1 MELYY
6 KLDDRP
12 PLAKSLILGFQHL
25 LSALPGIIGAPLVVA
40 SVLGFSIQETVILVN
55 ASMLM
60 SGVGSIIQGLG
71 ITQLKLGSRLPVVQ
85 GTSFAFVG
93 VSITIGFQY
102 GFAAVV
108 GATIVGGLFEI
119 FLSFFIH
126 RIRQLFPPVVTGT
139 VVCLIGMT
147 IFPVAVDW
155 LAGGKGAEDYGSLMY
170 LGVGGVVFFV
180 VIFFNQ
186 WFKGFISSAA
196 ILIGLVCG
204 YFLWAALGLL
214 DLTPVSEA
222 AFIAIPNPLY
232 FGIEFHVGAIIAM
245 CIVYTVSMVES
256 VGDYLALS
264 NYCDQ
269 ELEGERL
276 SAGIRCEGLN
286 SAVAGIFNSM
296 PTTSFS
302 QNIGVV
308 GITGV
313 ASRYVVAFAG
323 GILVTAGLLPK
334 FGALIVSVP
343 EPVIGG
349 AGLIMFG
356 MILAGGIGIL
366 RKIDF
371 SRRNTMV
378 LALGIAAGLT
388 VTYRPEI
395 VNELPDLVRMICGNG
410 VALGAIVTVVANLV
424 LPKDKAS
431 EKVKVTASEET
442 AKAVAE

>member
-12 PLAKSLILGFQHL
+12 PLVKSLILGLQHL

-60 SGVGSIIQGLG
+60 SGVGSMIQGLG
-71 ITQLKLGSRLPVVQ
+71 FAPLKLGAKLPVIQ

-108 GATIVGGLFEI
+108 GATVAGGLFEVL
-119 FLSFFIH
+119 LSFYIH
-126 RIRQLFPPVVTGT
+126 RIRKFFPPVVTGT

-170 LGVGGVVFFV
+170 LGVGGVVFLLV
-180 VIFFNQ
+180 VFFNQ
-186 WFKGFISSAA
+186 WFSGFISSAS
-196 ILIGLVCG
+196 ILIGLIIG
-204 YFLWAALGLL
+204 YMLWFALGLL
-214 DLTPVSEA
+214 DLTPVTEA
-222 AFIAIPNPLY
+222 AVVAIPNPLH
-232 FGIEFHVGAIIAM
+232 FGIEFHTGAILAM
-245 CIVYTVSMVES
+245 CVVYIVSMVES

-264 NYCDQ
+264 NYCDT
-269 ELEGERL
+269 ELDNKRL
-276 SAGIRCEGLN
+276 GAGIRCEGLS
-286 SAVAGIFNSM
+286 SALAGVFNSM
-296 PTTSFS
+296 ATTSFS

-313 ASRYVVAFAG
+313 ASRYVVAFSG
-323 GILVTAGLLPK
+323 GILIAAGLLPK

-349 AGLIMFG
+349 AGVIMFS

-366 RKIDF
+366 KKIDF
-371 SRRNTMV
+371 SRHNTMV

-395 VNELPDLVRMICGNG
+395 VNELPDLMKMVCVNG
-410 VALGAIVTVVANLV
+410 VALGAIVTVIANLV
-424 LPKDKAS
+424 LPDSASAKEALTVAS
-431 EKVKVTASEET
+431 ERH
-442 AKAVAE
+442 

>member
-12 PLAKSLILGFQHL
+12 PLVKSLILGLQHL

-60 SGVGSIIQGLG
+60 SGVGSMIQGLG
-71 ITQLKLGSRLPVVQ
+71 FAPLKLGAKLPVIQ

-108 GATIVGGLFEI
+108 GATVAGGLFEV
-119 FLSFFIH
+119 FLSFYIH
-126 RIRQLFPPVVTGT
+126 RIRKFFPPVVTGT

-170 LGVGGVVFFV
+170 LGVGGVVFLLV
-180 VIFFNQ
+180 VFFNQ
-186 WFKGFISSAA
+186 WFSGFISSAS
-196 ILIGLVCG
+196 ILIGLIIG
-204 YFLWAALGLL
+204 YMLWFALGLL
-214 DLTPVSEA
+214 DLTPVTEA
-222 AFIAIPNPLY
+222 AVVAIPNPLH
-232 FGIEFHVGAIIAM
+232 FGIEFHTGAILAM
-245 CIVYTVSMVES
+245 CVVYIVSMVES

-264 NYCDQ
+264 NYCDT
-269 ELEGERL
+269 ELDNKRL
-276 SAGIRCEGLN
+276 GAGIRCEGLS
-286 SAVAGIFNSM
+286 SALAGVFNSM
-296 PTTSFS
+296 ATTSFS

-313 ASRYVVAFAG
+313 ASRYVVAFSG
-323 GILVTAGLLPK
+323 GILIAAGLLPK

-349 AGLIMFG
+349 AGVIMFG

-366 RKIDF
+366 KKIDF

-395 VNELPDLVRMICGNG
+395 VNELPDLVKMVCGNG
-410 VALGAIVTVVANLV
+410 VALGAIVTVIANLV
-424 LPKDKAS
+424 LPDSASAKEALTVAS
-431 EKVKVTASEET
+431 ERH
-442 AKAVAE
+442 

>member
-12 PLAKSLILGFQHL
+12 PLVKSFILGFQHL

-40 SVLGFSIQETVILVN
+40 SALGFSIQETVILVN

-60 SGVGSIIQGLG
+60 SGIGSMIQGLG
-71 ITQLKLGSRLPVVQ
+71 FAPLKLGAKLPVIQ

-108 GATIVGGLFEI
+108 GATIVGGLFEV
-119 FLSFFIH
+119 FLSFYIH
-126 RIRQLFPPVVTGT
+126 RIRKFFPPVVTGT

-170 LGVGGVVFFV
+170 LGVGGVVFLLV
-180 VIFFNQ
+180 VFFNQ
-186 WFKGFISSAA
+186 WFKGFISSAS
-196 ILIGLVCG
+196 ILIGLIFG
-204 YFLWAALGLL
+204 YLLWFALGLL
-214 DLTPVSEA
+214 DLSPVTEA
-222 AFIAIPNPLY
+222 AVVAIPNPLH
-232 FGIEFHVGAIIAM
+232 FGIEFHTGAIIAI
-245 CIVYTVSMVES
+245 CVVYTVSMVES

-264 NYCDQ
+264 NYCDT
-269 ELEGERL
+269 ELDSKRL

-286 SAVAGIFNSM
+286 SALAGVFNSM
-296 PTTSFS
+296 ATTSFS

-313 ASRYVVAFAG
+313 ASRYVVVFSG
-323 GILVTAGLLPK
+323 GILIAAGLLPK

-349 AGLIMFG
+349 AGVIMFG

-366 RKIDF
+366 KKIDF

-395 VNELPDLVRMICGNG
+395 VNELPDLVRMVCGNG
-410 VALGAIVTVVANLV
+410 VALGAIVTVIANLV
-424 LPKDKAS
+424 LPESKTVKEALNAVS
-431 EKVKVTASEET
+431 ES
-442 AKAVAE
+442 

>member
-12 PLAKSLILGFQHL
+12 PLLKSLILGFQHL

-60 SGVGSIIQGLG
+60 SGVGSMVQGLG
-71 ITQLKLGSRLPVVQ
+71 FTPLKMGAKLPVIQ

-108 GATIVGGLFEI
+108 GATVAGGLFEV
-119 FLSFFIH
+119 FLSFYIH
-126 RIRQLFPPVVTGT
+126 RIRKFFPPVVTGT

-170 LGVGGVVFFV
+170 LGVGGVVFLLV
-180 VIFFNQ
+180 VFFNQ
-186 WFKGFISSAA
+186 WFSGFISSAS
-196 ILIGLVCG
+196 ILIGLIIG
-204 YFLWAALGLL
+204 YLLWFALGLL
-214 DLTPVSEA
+214 DLTPVTEA
-222 AFIAIPNPLY
+222 AVVAIPNPLH
-232 FGIEFHVGAIIAM
+232 FGIEFHTGAIIAM
-245 CIVYTVSMVES
+245 CVVYIVSMVES

-264 NYCDQ
+264 NYCDT
-269 ELEGERL
+269 ELDNKRL
-276 SAGIRCEGLN
+276 SAGIRCEGLS
-286 SAVAGIFNSM
+286 SALAGVFNSM
-296 PTTSFS
+296 ATTSFS

-313 ASRYVVAFAG
+313 ASRYVVAFSG
-323 GILVTAGLLPK
+323 GILIAAGLLPK

-349 AGLIMFG
+349 AGVIMFG

-366 RKIDF
+366 KKIDF

-395 VNELPDLVRMICGNG
+395 VNELPDLVKMICGNG
-410 VALGAIVTVVANLV
+410 VALGAIVTVIANLV
-424 LPKDKAS
+424 LPENASANEALTVAS
-431 EKVKVTASEET
+431 EKH
-442 AKAVAE
+442 